1 MKSGNVIDLLSQL
14 VQIPSINPTLNPQGS
29 EVAIVDY
36 CASMLAARGFDVELV
51 PVSQGRTNVLGWI
64 RGGKEGLL
72 VCESHLDTVPE
83 SHESC
88 AFDIR
93 GGKMYGRGACDT
105 KASGAAMITAMQS
118 LAQDVSFDDRPT
130 MVFAGAIDEE
140 AMMTGAIALLP
151 SLASADMVIV
161 GEPTE
166 LVPLRAHNGILRFD
180 LTISG
185 ETAHS
190 AIANAGTNAIVHAS
204 QLIVKFEQ
212 HKTELLKHALH
223 QLTGQGTFTLTHITG
238 GVATNMV
245 PDRCELKFDRRL
257 VPGEDVEEVLRGIDV
272 FLNECRAEGIDVVR
286 SAPTVRRQ
294 PMELGE
300 QHRLVTTAE
309 EVCSRFRGKSVI
321 ASGATFCTDAS
332 VFSGESDIPCIIL
345 GPGSI
350 AQAHVPDEW
359 VDLAEVEAAVG
370 VYYELLKAWFT
381 E

>member
-1 MKSGNVIDLLSQL
+1 MESDNVIDLLSQL
-14 VQIPSINPTLNPQGS
+14 VQIPSINPTLNPLGS
-29 EVAIVDY
+29 EVAIVEF
-36 CASMLAARGFDVELV
+36 CASVLTARGFDVELV
-51 PVSQGRTNVLGWI
+51 PVSPGRTNVLGWI
-64 RGGKEGLL
+64 RGGKDGLI

-83 SHESC
+83 SNDSC

-105 KASGAAMITAMQS
+105 KASGAAMITAMQKI
-118 LAQDVSFDDRPT
+118 AQDVSFDHRPT
-130 MVFAGAIDEE
+130 MVFAGVVDEE
-140 AMMTGAIALLP
+140 AMMTGAIAVLP
-151 SLASADMVIV
+151 FLANADMVIV

-166 LVPLRAHNGILRFD
+166 LVPLRAHNGILRFN
-180 LTISG
+180 LTVSG

-204 QLIVKFEQ
+204 QIIIKFEQ
-212 HKTELLKHALH
+212 YKTQLLKQAVHE
-223 QLTGQGTFTLTHITG
+223 LTGKGTFTLTHITG

-257 VPGEDVEEVLRGIDV
+257 VPGEDVDEVLYGVDA
-272 FLNECRAEGIDVVR
+272 FLNECRAEGMDVVR
-286 SAPTVRRQ
+286 SAPTVRRK
-294 PMELGE
+294 PMELSA

-309 EVCSRFRGKSVI
+309 KVCSRLRGEAVT

-350 AQAHVPDEW
+350 AQAHVPNEW
-359 VDLAEVEAAVG
+359 VDLAEVEAAVE
-370 VYYELLKAWFT
+370 VYYELLRSWFT

>member
-1 MKSGNVIDLLSQL
+1 MKSDSVIDLLSQL

-29 EVAIVDY
+29 EVAIVEY
-36 CASMLAARGFDVELV
+36 CASILAARGFEVELV
-51 PVSQGRTNVLGWI
+51 PVSPGRTNVLGCVL
-64 RGGKEGLL
+64 GGKKGLL

-93 GGKMYGRGACDT
+93 NGKMYGRGSCDT

-118 LAQDVSFDDRPT
+118 LAAYFRFEDRLT
-130 MVFAGAIDEE
+130 MVFAGAVDEE
-140 AMMTGAIALLP
+140 AMMTEAIALLP
-151 SLASADMVIV
+151 FLASAKMVIF

-166 LVPLRAHNGILRFD
+166 LVPLRTHNGILRFD
-180 LTISG
+180 LTIGG

-190 AIANAGTNAIVHAS
+190 AIANAGINAIVHAS
-204 QLIVKFEQ
+204 RLIVKFEER
-212 HKTELLKHALH
+212 KTELLKLAQH
-223 QLTGQGTFTLTHITG
+223 QLTGQGAFTLTHITG

-245 PDRCELKFDRRL
+245 PDRCELKFDRRF
-257 VPGEDVEEVLRGIDV
+257 VPGEDVEEVLRSVDA
-272 FLNECRAEGIDVVR
+272 FLDECRAEGIDVVC
-286 SAPTVRRQ
+286 SEPIVRRK
-294 PMELGE
+294 PMELNA

-309 EVCSRFRGKSVI
+309 DVCSRFRGKPVV

-345 GPGSI
+345 CSGNI
-350 AQAHVPDEW
+350 AQAHVPKEW
-359 VDLAEVEAAVG
+359 VELAEVEAAVE
-370 VYYELLKAWFT
+370 VYYELLRSWFT

>member
-1 MKSGNVIDLLSQL
+1 MKSESVIDLLSQL

-29 EVAIVDY
+29 EVAIVEY
-36 CASMLAARGFDVELV
+36 CASILAARGFEVELV
-51 PVSQGRTNVLGWI
+51 PVSPGRTNVLGWI
-64 RGGKEGLL
+64 RGGKNGLL

-83 SHESC
+83 SNKSC

-93 GGKMYGRGACDT
+93 NGKMYGRGSCDT
-105 KASGAAMITAMQS
+105 KASGAAMITSMQQ
-118 LAQDVSFDDRPT
+118 LAADVRFEDRPT
-130 MVFAGAIDEE
+130 MVFAGAVDEE

-151 SLASADMVIV
+151 FLAGANMVIV

-180 LTISG
+180 LTIGG

-190 AIANAGTNAIVHAS
+190 AIANAGINAIVYAS
-204 QLIVKFEQ
+204 RLIVKFEER
-212 HKTELLKHALH
+212 KTELLKLAQH

-257 VPGEDVEEVLRGIDV
+257 VPGEDVEEVLRRVDS
-272 FLNECRAEGIDVVR
+272 FLDECRAEGIDVVR
-286 SAPTVRRQ
+286 SEPTVRRK
-294 PMELGE
+294 PMELNA

-309 EVCSRFRGKSVI
+309 EVCSRFRGESVV

-350 AQAHVPDEW
+350 AQAHVPEEW

-370 VYYELLKAWFT
+370 VYYELLRSWFT